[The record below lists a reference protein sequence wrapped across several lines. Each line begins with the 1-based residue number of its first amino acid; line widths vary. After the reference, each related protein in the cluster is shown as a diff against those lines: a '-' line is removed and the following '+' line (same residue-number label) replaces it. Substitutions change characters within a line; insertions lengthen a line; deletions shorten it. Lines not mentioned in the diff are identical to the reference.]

1 MFKLSKSQAYSIGI
15 DAGDDNLKLVQLGE
29 NGKGISLFAGKSEN
43 LPEGVKAGTSQWQRW
58 AIEAT
63 AKSIAHGQF
72 QGKVVITAQPP
83 SEVFVNTIKMPK
95 VGKGQL
101 QDIILNH
108 LKSNFNSTPDNTL
121 IQYIKTD
128 NENILGIACDKE
140 KLDRHLAIY
149 EKTRLKVTALSV
161 WPIAVH
167 RAYTHLWA
175 RPSGQDDNP
184 VILLDI
190 GKNYTNV
197 VICDNSNVYF
207 AYSSPVGAKK
217 LEIER
222 MVDLLNSEMDM
233 CRVKFK
239 STFRRFQINKIIFV
253 SGHAIDKDIYT
264 KIAKRAQMSALIG
277 DCLDAVGAARC
288 DQVALKNHT
297 PCTSWITAM
306 GLSLS

>member
-1 MFKLSKSQAYSIGI
+1 MSN
-15 DAGDDNLKLVQLGE
+15 DALTLVQVADNAGSIRLHAADSIEYPKDITLGS
-29 NGKGISLFAGKSEN
+29 I
-43 LPEGVKAGTSQWQRW
+43 TWQRW
-58 AIEAT
+58 AIETT
-63 AKSIAHGQF
+63 AKSIAHGHF
-72 QGKVVITAQPP
+72 QGKVVITSQPP

-95 VGKGQL
+95 VAKGQL
-101 QDIILNH
+101 QDIVLNH

-121 IQYIKTD
+121 IQYVKLD
-128 NENILGIACDKE
+128 SENILGMACDKE

-149 EKTRLKVTALSV
+149 EKTRLKVAALSV
-161 WPIAVH
+161 WPIAIH

-233 CRVKFK
+233 CRVKFR
-239 STFRRFQINKIIFV
+239 STFKRFQIDKIIFV

-277 DCLDAVGAARC
+277 DCLDAVGASRC